1 MSAARK
7 PWKCAVVGKPIAHSL
22 SPAMHRAAYAAL
34 GLDNWTY
41 DAFEVD
47 EAGLKGFLENLDES
61 WVGLSLTMPL
71 KRAVIGFAD
80 EVTEVAGV
88 LQVANT
94 LEVGGKH
101 RIASNTDCAG
111 ASGALAERGIGDVTS
126 IRVLGGGA
134 TAASIVYALAR
145 KPRLK
150 VEFLVRDEQRAAESI
165 AVAERAGAD
174 VTVRPLDAPM
184 LEVVDLLVST
194 VPAKAVKK
202 LAHDLVDAS
211 NAVFDV
217 VYEPWPTPLASA
229 AAHEGVPYA
238 SGLDLLAHQAALQV
252 ELFTGQPIDPRVLR
266 DAALEELARR

>member
-7 PWKCAVVGKPIAHSL
+7 PSKCAVIGKPIAHSL

-34 GLDNWTY
+34 GFDDWTY

-71 KRAVIGFAD
+71 KRAVIPLAD
-80 EVTEVAGV
+80 EVTTVAGA

-94 LEVGGKH
+94 LEVGGQH

-111 ASGALAERGIGDVTS
+111 AVGALAERGVRNVKS

-134 TAASIVYALAR
+134 TAASIVYAVAR
-145 KPRLK
+145 NPGLK
-150 VEFLVRDEQRAAESI
+150 VEFLVRDELRSAESI

-184 LEVVDLLVST
+184 LDVVDLLVST
-194 VPAKAVKK
+194 VPGKAVRKQ
-202 LAHDLVDAS
+202 AHDLVDAS
-211 NAVFDV
+211 HAVFDV

-229 AAHEGVPYA
+229 AALKGLPFV
-238 SGLDLLAHQAALQV
+238 SGLDLLAHQAAFQV
-252 ELFTGQPIDPRVLR
+252 ELFTGQPIDPQVLR
-266 DAALEELARR
+266 DAALKELARR